1 MDQDRNHK
9 INPCTHGQL
18 IYDKGGKTNGA
29 GKTGKLHVKKMELD
43 HSLIPYTKISP
54 KCETKHY

>member
-1 MDQDRNHK
+1 MEQDRNHK

-29 GKTGKLHVKKMELD
+29 GKTGKLHVKKNGIRSFFNTI
-43 HSLIPYTKISP
+43 HKNKP
-54 KCETKHY
+54 KM